1 MTMLK
6 TTTQLLPGR
15 LTREEVE
22 QHAQQLADTWKEFG
36 YEQELQKVA
45 REQMKARLSEKQANL
60 THLSLLVSSGMDYRT
75 VEVETRLLDDG
86 QVQEVRLDTGEV
98 IKTRPPYES
107 ERQLSLAPK
116 EESKP

>member
-6 TTTQLLPGR
+6 TTTQILSVR

-22 QHAQQLADTWKEFG
+22 AHAKELAVGWKNLG

-45 REQMKARLSEKQANL
+45 RDQMKARLSEMQANL
-60 THLSLLVSSGMDYRT
+60 SHLSLLVSSGTDYRT

-86 QVQEVRLDTGEV
+86 QVQEVRLDTGEI
-98 IKTRPPYES
+98 IKTRAPYES

-116 EESKP
+116 EEAK